1 MICPLQL
8 SHPFVE
14 PLIASMKE
22 AGRVVQSMRAKGL
35 NILTKENGSPVSDAD
50 LAADRIL
57 TEALQALTPDI
68 PILSEEQPVPACAL
82 GAMWSVDPIDGTRAF
97 VAGGRDWCLSVA
109 LVDKGS
115 PVLGLLYAPD
125 TDDLYIAQRGFGAW
139 HHGMRLMVPAP
150 SCPLRV
156 NGPSLMVGHFRS
168 LTPHAEETPRLRS
181 LALRI
186 AMVATGAVD
195 VALASHRASDWDLAA
210 AVLLVQEA
218 GGLVVDALGAVP
230 QFVGHTEGH
239 GALVASL
246 ASDAHRHAQALSHQ
260 SSRR

>member
-1 MICPLQL
+1 MVCPLQL

-14 PLIASMKE
+14 PLIASMRE
-22 AGRVVQSMRAKGL
+22 AGHVAQILRAKGL
-35 NILTKENGSPVSDAD
+35 KILTKDNGSPVSDAD
-50 LAADRIL
+50 LEADRIL
-57 TEALQALTPDI
+57 SAALQRLTPDV
-68 PILSEEQPVPACAL
+68 PILSEEQPVPACSL

-97 VAGGRDWCLSVA
+97 VAGGSDWCLSVA
-109 LVDKGS
+109 LVDKGA

-125 TDDLYIAQRGFGAW
+125 TDDLYVAQRGFGAW
-139 HHGMRLMVPAP
+139 HHGTRLRVPLP
-150 SCPLRV
+150 SSPLRV

-168 LTPHAEETPRLRS
+168 LIPQAEETPRLRS

-218 GGLVVDALGAVP
+218 GGLVVDAAGAVP

-246 ASDAHRHAQALSHQ
+246 ASEAAQHARALSQ
-260 SSRR
+260 QVSKR